1 MYIGCTSILLTFCNG
16 SDLELTKLYRVASIK
31 KLKGYGASVIA
42 KLLETKL
49 KPNLYFEIKD
59 RIIEEKNDGI
69 RVIKKKQKTKVFGLD
84 SSKDKRDL
92 LIELL
97 RERVQYHKDK
107 FVSPVIYDEM
117 QHMETKRNGKV
128 EHSSTSHDDQVFSYL
143 MALYVWYEG
152 IDLRER
158 YNIQKSSIKTDDQI
172 DEPINTIVDNTAPII
187 DEIEFIQKDKDDET
201 ANMINILKQGS
212 GILLKDF
219 IERERKKEEDAF
231 RLLMQNKAVV
241 RSVAQNHGMT
251 EDEVNQIYNTGK
263 TIPDSVLNSF
273 NTMDGETDMFES
285 DEYSAAR
292 KLLNELE
299 AQERSDMR

>member
-1 MYIGCTSILLTFCNG
+1 M
-16 SDLELTKLYRVASIK
+16 ELAKLYRVASIK
-31 KLKGYGASVIA
+31 TLKGYGASVIA
-42 KLLETKL
+42 KLLETDL

-69 RVIKKKQKTKVFGLD
+69 RVVKKKQKTKVYGLD

-92 LIELL
+92 LIEIL

-107 FVSPVIYDEM
+107 FVSPNIHDEM

-152 IDLRER
+152 VELRER
-158 YNIQKSSIKTDDQI
+158 YNIQKSAIRTDDDI
-172 DEPINTIVDNTAPII
+172 DEPINSVVDNNSPIVE
-187 DEIEFIQKDKDDET
+187 EIEFIQRDKDDEV
-201 ANMINILKQGS
+201 ANMIDILKQGS

-219 IERERKKEEDAF
+219 IMRERKKEEEAF
-231 RLLMQNKAVV
+231 KLLMQNKAVV
-241 RSVAQNHGMT
+241 RAVSQNSGMT
-251 EDEVNQIYNTGK
+251 EDEINQIYNTGK

-273 NTMDGETDMFES
+273 NTMDGETDFMQN
-285 DEYSAAR
+285 DEYAIAR
-292 KLLNELE
+292 NILSQLE
-299 AQERSDMR
+299 TYERSSMR

>member
-1 MYIGCTSILLTFCNG
+1 MET
-16 SDLELTKLYRVASIK
+16 SIK
-31 KLKGYGASVIA
+31 K
-42 KLLETKL
+42 
-49 KPNLYFEIKD
+49 NLYWEWKEQPLEQRYPGDNKNLTTVKSTVKSYGTNNTKD
-59 RIIEEKNDGI
+59 TRNK
-69 RVIKKKQKTKVFGLD
+69 
-84 SSKDKRDL
+84 

-97 RERVQYHKDK
+97 FERVELHKDK
-107 FVSPVIYDEM
+107 FNAMILHDEM
-117 QHMETKRNGKV
+117 EQMEVKKNGKI
-128 EHSSTSHDDQVFSYL
+128 EHSSNSHDDQVFSYL

-241 RSVAQNHGMT
+241 RSVAQSHGMT

>member
-1 MYIGCTSILLTFCNG
+1 MFCNG

-69 RVIKKKQKTKVFGLD
+69 RVVRKKQKTKVFGLD

-158 YNIQKSSIKTDDQI
+158 CNIQKSSIKTDDQI
-172 DEPINTIVDNTAPII
+172 DEPINTIIDNTQFII
-187 DEIEFIQKDKDDET
+187 I
-201 ANMINILKQGS
+201 S
-212 GILLKDF
+212 GL
-219 IERERKKEEDAF
+219 
-231 RLLMQNKAVV
+231 
-241 RSVAQNHGMT
+241 
-251 EDEVNQIYNTGK
+251 
-263 TIPDSVLNSF
+263 
-273 NTMDGETDMFES
+273 
-285 DEYSAAR
+285 
-292 KLLNELE
+292 
-299 AQERSDMR
+299 

>member
-1 MYIGCTSILLTFCNG
+1 MYIGCTNILLTFCNG
-16 SDLELTKLYRVASIK
+16 SGLELTKLYRVASIK

-241 RSVAQNHGMT
+241 RSVAQSHGMT

-299 AQERSDMR
+299 SQERSDMR

>member
-1 MYIGCTSILLTFCNG
+1 MFCNG

-42 KLLETKL
+42 KLLETDL

-69 RVIKKKQKTKVFGLD
+69 RVVKKKQKTKVYGLD

-92 LIELL
+92 LIEIL

-107 FVSPVIYDEM
+107 FVSPNIHDEM

-152 IDLRER
+152 VELRER
-158 YNIQKSSIKTDDQI
+158 YNIQKSAIKTDDDI
-172 DEPINTIVDNTAPII
+172 DEPINSVTDNNSPIVE
-187 DEIEFIQKDKDDET
+187 EIEFIQRDKDDEV
-201 ANMINILKQGS
+201 ANMINVLKQGS

-219 IERERKKEEDAF
+219 IMRERKKEEEAF
-231 RLLMQNKAVV
+231 KLLMQNKAVV
-241 RSVAQNHGMT
+241 RAVAQNNGMT
-251 EDEVNQIYNTGK
+251 EDEINQIYNTGK

-273 NTMDGETDMFES
+273 NTMNGETDFMQN
-285 DEYSAAR
+285 DEYAIAR
-292 KLLNELE
+292 NILSQLE
-299 AQERSDMR
+299 TYERSSMR

>member
-1 MYIGCTSILLTFCNG
+1 M
-16 SDLELTKLYRVASIK
+16 ELAKLYRVASIK

-42 KLLETKL
+42 KLLETDIKS
-49 KPNLYFEIKD
+49 NLYFEIKD

-69 RVIKKKQKTKVFGLD
+69 RVVKKKQKTKVFGLD

-92 LIELL
+92 LIEIL

-107 FVSPVIYDEM
+107 FISPNIHDEM

-152 IDLRER
+152 VELRER
-158 YNIQKSSIKTDDQI
+158 YNIQKSSIKTDDEI
-172 DEPINTIVDNTAPII
+172 DEPINTIVDNNSPII
-187 DEIEFIQKDKDDET
+187 EEIEFIQRDKDDET

-219 IERERKKEEDAF
+219 IMRERKKEEEAF

-241 RSVAQNHGMT
+241 RAVAQNNGVT
-251 EDEVNQIYNTGK
+251 EEEINQIYNTGK
-263 TIPDSVLNSF
+263 TIPDSVLNAF
-273 NTMDGETDMFES
+273 NTMDGETDLMQS
-285 DEYSAAR
+285 DEYNIAKSI
-292 KLLNELE
+292 LSELE
-299 AQERSDMR
+299 TQERSMVR

>member
-1 MYIGCTSILLTFCNG
+1 MYIGCTNILLTFCNG
-16 SDLELTKLYRVASIK
+16 SDLELAKLYRVASIK

>member
-1 MYIGCTSILLTFCNG
+1 MYIGCTNILLTFCNG

-69 RVIKKKQKTKVFGLD
+69 RVIRKKQKTKVFGLD

-187 DEIEFIQKDKDDET
+187 DEIELIQKDKDDET

>member
-1 MYIGCTSILLTFCNG
+1 
-16 SDLELTKLYRVASIK
+16 
-31 KLKGYGASVIA
+31 
-42 KLLETKL
+42 
-49 KPNLYFEIKD
+49 
-59 RIIEEKNDGI
+59 
-69 RVIKKKQKTKVFGLD
+69 
-84 SSKDKRDL
+84 
-92 LIELL
+92 
-97 RERVQYHKDK
+97 
-107 FVSPVIYDEM
+107 
-117 QHMETKRNGKV
+117 METKRNGKV

-172 DEPINTIVDNTAPII
+172 DEPINTIVDNTSPII
-187 DEIEFIQKDKDDET
+187 EEIEFIQRDKDDET
-201 ANMINILKQGS
+201 ANMINLLKEGS

-251 EDEVNQIYNTGK
+251 EEEVNQIYNTGK

-273 NTMDGETDMFES
+273 NTMDGETDLFEG

-292 KLLNELE
+292 RLLNELE
-299 AQERSDMR
+299 AQERAAMR

>member
-1 MYIGCTSILLTFCNG
+1 MYIGCTNILLTFCNG